1 MLELPDLPLK
11 VVDDGLGL
19 LHGGLHD
26 APLSTPPGNAFDLV
40 LASAILGF
48 DLLAELALHLD
59 VLGVVDEFHA
69 AGFAH
74 PILVV
79 ALGRKASPRP
89 VAAGKL
95 LLVIEAHGY
104 QTYASAG
111 RPSSAG
117 VSPWTYL
124 NRFIF
129 GIRVSEPRIVWCTG

>member
-1 MLELPDLPLK
+1 MLELPDLPLQ

-26 APLSTPPGNAFDLV
+26 APLSMPPGNAFHLV
-40 LASAILGF
+40 LASAILGL

-89 VAAGKL
+89 VATGKL

-104 QTYASAG
+104 QTYAQRAVPAQQWFLPG
-111 RPSSAG
+111 L
-117 VSPWTYL
+117 T
-124 NRFIF
+124 
-129 GIRVSEPRIVWCTG
+129 